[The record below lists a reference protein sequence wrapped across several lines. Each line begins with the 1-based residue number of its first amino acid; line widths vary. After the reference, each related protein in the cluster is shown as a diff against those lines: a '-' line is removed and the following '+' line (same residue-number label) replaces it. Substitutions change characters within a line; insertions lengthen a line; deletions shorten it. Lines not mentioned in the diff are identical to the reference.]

1 MIKPNKKKI
10 FNDPIYG
17 FITINH
23 DIIFDLIEHPYF
35 QRLRRIK
42 QLGLTHLVY
51 PGGLHTRFHHALGT
65 MHLMGKAIEVIRSK
79 GHTITNKEAEGVS
92 IAILLHD
99 IGHGPFSHA
108 LEHSIVNGISHEE
121 ISTLFMD
128 ELNKKF
134 KGKLDLALKIFR
146 NDYHKKFLYQLVSSQ
161 LDMDR
166 IDYLR
171 RDSFYSGVSEGAVNT
186 DRIITML
193 NVKDDE
199 LAIDEKGIYSIE
211 NFIIARRL
219 MYWQVYL
226 HKTVLSAENLSVK
239 ILKRAK
245 ELALNGEELFCTPA
259 LKEFLYHQHNLQSF
273 TDNPKL
279 LKIFAELDD
288 VDIMSSIKVW
298 INHSDKTLSKLC
310 KMMINRDLYKIKL
323 QKKKFSSSEIDEL
336 SKAIKT
342 KFNLDDSEV
351 PYFVFQ
357 DSIINN
363 AYNPKMDKINI
374 LLKNGEMLDI
384 KEAADTFNISA
395 LSTPVKKWFL
405 CFPKH

>member
-1 MIKPNKKKI
+1 MPKPNKKKI

-23 DIIFDLIEHPYF
+23 TIIFDLIEHPYF

-51 PGGLHTRFHHALGT
+51 PGALHTRFHHALGT
-65 MHLMGKAIEVIRSK
+65 MHLMGQAIEVIRSK
-79 GHTITNKEAEGVS
+79 GHTITEKEAEGVS

-146 NDYHKKFLYQLVSSQ
+146 NKYHKKFLYQLVSSQ

-171 RDSFYSGVSEGAVNT
+171 RDSFYSGVSEGVVNT

-193 NVKDDE
+193 NVKNDE

-226 HKTVLSAENLSVK
+226 HKTVLSAENLSVN

-245 ELALNGEELFCTPA
+245 ELALIGEELFCSPA
-259 LKEFLYHQHNLQSF
+259 LHEFLYNKHNLQSF
-273 TDNPKL
+273 KKNPKL
-279 LKIFAELDD
+279 LSVFAELDD
-288 VDIMSSIKVW
+288 IDIMGAIKVW
-298 INHSDKTLSKLC
+298 VNHSDKTLSKLC
-310 KMMINRDLYKIKL
+310 KMIINRDLYKIKL
-323 QKKKFSSSEIDEL
+323 QKKKFEKSEIDTAFSTIK
-336 SKAIKT
+336 SKFKLT
-342 KFNLDDSEV
+342 DNETS
-351 PYFVFQ
+351 YFVFQ
-357 DSIINN
+357 DHITNN

-374 LLKNGEMLDI
+374 LFKNGKMLDI